1 MSVVQLR
8 VSLCTA
14 REGSCELLFLHPP
27 AKRNWELQG
36 MAGGWHGVKQE
47 GHKIGV
53 MNPVTIAVFGPLW
66 LRKGCVSH
74 NAYMFLLCFLTAAQ
88 TVIYYPK
95 VGKSGEEGG
104 TKGSCGIPHIAFLSL
119 LFARS
124 LDLTSGRSFN
134 RVDLNPVLTQSTL
147 RRLCAVL
154 LVQAELFQPGN
165 KYTNGASVQPLRV
178 YELCTIVAQT
188 WGL

>member
-14 REGSCELLFLHPP
+14 REGSCELLCLHPP

-36 MAGGWHGVKQE
+36 MAGGWHCVKQE
-47 GHKIGV
+47 GHKMGV
-53 MNPVTIAVFGPLW
+53 TNPVTIAVFGPLW
-66 LRKGCVSH
+66 LREGCVSH

-95 VGKSGEEGG
+95 VGKRGEGG
-104 TKGSCGIPHIAFLSL
+104 GNKGSCGIPHVAFLSL

-124 LDLTSGRSFN
+124 W
-134 RVDLNPVLTQSTL
+134 PQEEVLTGLIWIQFWPKAPWGGCVQFCWCRQSCFSL
-147 RRLCAVL
+147 VIGRQMELQWSLWVCMSCAW
-154 LVQAELFQPGN
+154 
-165 KYTNGASVQPLRV
+165 S
-178 YELCTIVAQT
+178 
-188 WGL
+188 